1 MNGRLLGK
9 EGREFALKA
18 LDLMDQFGVAPTPE
32 NYSVWVCFASDTN
45 PELCETLKNHIEAG
59 GDFSETVNNELFEQ
73 YFQWKA
79 IQDAILESGG
89 VMCRELGAVQETLEA
104 AERDTAAYGKALE
117 GASHE
122 LTATPD
128 APGMKKLVESL
139 VSATARMQRRSQ
151 ALEDRLQATSNE
163 VTQLRSNLEKV
174 REEAMTDALTG
185 IANRK
190 RFDESLRRARR
201 DADTKKQ
208 PLSLI
213 LCDIDFFKRF
223 NDTWGHQTGDQ
234 IIRFVAGC
242 LTRHAGENHLVARYG
257 GEEFGI
263 VMPNTAPNVAEQVA
277 EKIRKTVESKKLL
290 RKSTNEDLGNITV
303 SLGIATYHDGES
315 IEELIE
321 RSDTNLY
328 RSKTEG
334 RNRTT
339 VDNSRA
345 PSRSAA

>member
-1 MNGRLLGK
+1 MNGRLLGQ
-9 EGREFALKA
+9 EGREFAQKA
-18 LDLMDQFGVAPTPE
+18 LELMEQFGVPPTPE
-32 NYSVWVCFASDTN
+32 NYAVWICFASDTN
-45 PELCETLKNHIEAG
+45 PELCETLRDHIETSK
-59 GDFSETVNNELFEQ
+59 DFNDQVNADLFEQ

-89 VMCRELGAVQETLEA
+89 AMCRELGVVQQQLQD
-104 AERDTAAYGKALE
+104 AERDTAAYGKALQ
-117 GASHE
+117 GAAGE
-122 LTATPD
+122 LSDSPD
-128 APGMKKLVESL
+128 EAGMRRLVESL
-139 VSATARMQRRSQ
+139 VSATARMQARSQ
-151 ALEDRLQATSNE
+151 ALEDKLQATSNE
-163 VTQLRSNLEKV
+163 VTQLRDHLERV
-174 REEAMTDALTG
+174 RQEAMTDALTG

-190 RFDESLRRARR
+190 RFDETLRRARR
-201 DADTKKQ
+201 DADETKK

-242 LTRHAGENHLVARYG
+242 LTRHSKDSHVVARYG

-263 VMPNTAPNVAEQVA
+263 VMPNTDAVAASEIA

-290 RKSTNEDLGNITV
+290 RKSTNEDLGNITI
-303 SLGIATYHDGES
+303 SLGVACYRDGES

-321 RSDTNLY
+321 RSDANLY

-334 RNRTT
+334 RNRTSN
-339 VDNSRA
+339 DLEAGARN
-345 PSRSAA
+345 AA

>member
-9 EGREFALKA
+9 EGREFAHKA
-18 LDLMDQFGVAPTPE
+18 LELMDQFDVAPTPE
-32 NYSVWVCFASDTN
+32 NYAVWICFASDTN
-45 PELCETLKNHIEAG
+45 PELCETLRTHIEAG
-59 GDFSETVNNELFEQ
+59 EAFSETVNAELFEQ

-79 IQDAILESGG
+79 IQDAILESGNL
-89 VMCRELGAVQETLEA
+89 MSRELGAVKQSLEA
-104 AERDTAAYGKALE
+104 AERDTVAYGKALE
-117 GASHE
+117 GATHE
-122 LTATPD
+122 LVASPD
-128 APGMKKLVESL
+128 AAGMKRLVESL

-151 ALEDRLQATSNE
+151 ALEDKLQATSNE
-163 VTQLRSNLEKV
+163 VTKLKTHLERV

-190 RFDESLRRARR
+190 RFDEALRRARR
-201 DADTKKQ
+201 AAESDGT
-208 PLSLI
+208 PMSLI

-242 LTRHAGENHLVARYG
+242 LTRHSLEHHVVARYG

-263 VMPNTAPNVAEQVA
+263 VMPNTDTSTATEIA

-303 SLGIATYHDGES
+303 SLGIAGYRDGES

-321 RSDTNLY
+321 RSDANLY
-328 RSKTEG
+328 KSKTEG
-334 RNRTT
+334 RNRSTSDAST
-339 VDNSRA
+339 A
-345 PSRSAA
+345 SRSAAA